1 MSTISDSTRLKQN
14 PTHTEFT
21 RIYLI
26 RHGEVVGARPTCP
39 SGRRERYNG
48 HRDVDLSANGL
59 SQMEQMARRLA
70 DSPIVA
76 IYCSDLVRTTKG
88 AEILARS
95 KGTPVYPRQ
104 LLREKNFGAWEG
116 LTYEEVAARFPRDW
130 EAWLADP
137 SGSRPPGGE
146 TFREV
151 EQRVLQEL
159 SLILKDHWGQ
169 EVVILSHG
177 GPNRVILCHALRLD
191 LKHIFRTEQKYAALN
206 IIDFFENDM
215 ATVQLMNG

>member
-1 MSTISDSTRLKQN
+1 MEKI
-14 PTHTEFT
+14 FT

-26 RHGEVVGARPTCP
+26 RHGAVVGAGPK
-39 SGRRERYNG
+39 RYNG
-48 HRDVDLSANGL
+48 HRDVDLSSNGL

-70 DSPIVA
+70 DFPIVA
-76 IYCSDLVRTTKG
+76 VYCSDLVRTTKG

-95 KGTPVYPRQ
+95 KGIPVYPCQ
-104 LLREKNFGAWEG
+104 ALREKKFGAWEG
-116 LTYEEVAARFPRDW
+116 LTYEEVAASFPRDW

-137 SGSRPPGGE
+137 AGSRPLGGE

-177 GPNRVILCHALRLD
+177 GTNRVILCYALRLD
-191 LKHIFRTEQKYAALN
+191 LKHIFRIEQKYAALN
-206 IIDFFENDM
+206 IIDFFENDI

>member
-1 MSTISDSTRLKQN
+1 MGTT
-14 PTHTEFT
+14 FT

-26 RHGEVVGARPTCP
+26 RHGEVVNVGPKQYT
-39 SGRRERYNG
+39 G

-59 SQMEQMARRLA
+59 SQMEQMAKRLA
-70 DSPIVA
+70 DCPIVA
-76 IYCSDLVRTTKG
+76 VYCSDLVRTTKG

-95 KGTPVYPRQ
+95 KGIPIYPRQ
-104 LLREKNFGAWEG
+104 SLREKNFGAWEG

-130 EAWLADP
+130 EVWLADP
-137 SGSRPPGGE
+137 AGSRPLGGE
-146 TFREV
+146 TIREV

-159 SLILKDHWGQ
+159 SLILKKHWGE

-177 GPNRVILCHALRLD
+177 GPNRVILCHALGLD
-191 LKHIFRTEQKYAALN
+191 LKHIFRIEQKYAALN